1 MTSGSGH
8 ILALDQGTTGTRAI
22 LFDERGRMVG
32 KAYRPHRQY
41 YPQPGLVE
49 HDPAEIWAAC
59 REVIGRVLAGRR
71 VHVAGIGIT
80 NQRETV
86 FVWDRKTG
94 RPLGR
99 GIVWQ
104 DRRTA
109 PECAVL
115 RRRGALAEVRRKTGL
130 LLDPYFS
137 GTKLA
142 WILRNVPRARALAQ
156 SGRLAFGTPDTWV
169 IWNLTGGKVHATDP
183 TNASRTLLYNIIRR
197 EWDPGLLKML
207 GVPRSV
213 LPEVRPSAGSFGVT
227 VRQGPIPAGIPVAGV
242 AGDQQSAL
250 FGQGCVSPGEMKV
263 TYGTGAFLLLQ
274 TGARPVRSRHGLL
287 TTVAC
292 GTRGEAT
299 YALEGSV
306 FVAGAVVQW
315 LRDEL
320 KIIATSPESEPL
332 AKSVPDTL
340 GVYLVP
346 AFTGLGAPYWD
357 PDARGIVTGLTRGAG
372 KAHLV
377 RAALEGIAYQTADVV
392 SAMAADSGKPIRR
405 LKVDGGAC
413 ANGFLMQFQS
423 DILRA
428 ALVRPK
434 NTETTAV
441 GAAAL
446 AGLGV
451 KFWSPADLARLR
463 ASDRIFRPRMPES
476 RRRFL
481 TAGWRNAVSRA
492 RTRG

>member
-1 MTSGSGH
+1 MTNSTGC
-8 ILALDQGTTGTRAI
+8 ILAIDQGTTGTRAI
-22 LFDERGRMVG
+22 LFDDRGREISRG
-32 KAYRPHRQY
+32 YQTHRQY
-41 YPQPGLVE
+41 YPKPGWVE
-49 HDPAEIWAAC
+49 HDPAEIWKAC
-59 REVIGRVLAGRR
+59 VSVIGHALAGRKVR
-71 VHVAGIGIT
+71 LAGIGIT

-94 RPLGR
+94 KPLGR

-109 PECAVL
+109 PECAAL

-142 WILRNVPRARALAQ
+142 WILRHVPGARALAR

-183 TNASRTLLYNIIRR
+183 TNASRTLLYNIMKK

-207 GVPRSV
+207 GVPAAV

-250 FGQGCVSPGEMKV
+250 FGQGCVNPGEMKV

-274 TGARPVRSRHGLL
+274 TGPDLIRSKHGLL

-292 GTRGEAT
+292 GPQGEAT

-306 FVAGAVVQW
+306 FIAGAVIQW

-320 KIIATSPESEPL
+320 KLIASSPESDPL
-332 AKSVPDTL
+332 ARSVTDTL

-346 AFTGLGAPYWD
+346 AFTGLGAPYWN
-357 PDARGIVTGLTRGAG
+357 PDARGIVTGLTRGTG
-372 KAHLV
+372 RAHLV

-392 SAMAADSGKPIRR
+392 AAMAADVGKPIRALR
-405 LKVDGGAC
+405 VDGGAC

-423 DILRA
+423 DILKA
-428 ALVRPK
+428 VLVRPR
-434 NTETTAV
+434 NTETTAI

-446 AGLGV
+446 AGLGA
-451 KFWSPADLARLR
+451 KLWTPSDLARLR
-463 ASDRIFRPRMPES
+463 ATDRVFHPRMPEP
-476 RRRFL
+476 RRRL
-481 TAGWRNAVSRA
+481 LLAGWHAAVSRA
-492 RTRG
+492 RTD